1 MTRPPELAPRADT
14 PAIDFERPVHA
25 LLGLAVDACDLAGA
39 VAMVRR
45 SAFECRPCMVSTPN
59 LNFLVQAQTDAAF
72 RDSVLG
78 SELSL
83 ADGMPLVWAAR
94 LLGVPLPGR
103 VAGADLFEALA
114 RHDGPPVK
122 VFFFGG
128 PKGAAQAACE
138 RVNARAGGL
147 RCVGFDPAGFGTV
160 EDMSGAERIVHI
172 NASGAHFVIASLGAR
187 KGQAWL
193 LRNRT
198 RLAAPVLC
206 HLGAVVNF
214 AAGRV
219 RRAPR
224 ALQRLGLEW
233 LWRIVEEPALWRRY
247 AGDAMAFAKLLAT
260 RAVPLA
266 FAQLGGPGERALRQ
280 AELRT
285 QWSGA
290 ACHIA
295 VRGAWT
301 RANLKP
307 LRVALHDAASR
318 AWSVSVSL
326 RECSWLDSAAI
337 GLFMVAPRAFPGGLH
352 LQDVSPAAARCL
364 YLHGADSLLTA
375 DRHA

>member
-1 MTRPPELAPRADT
+1 M
-14 PAIDFERPVHA
+14 PAVDFQRPVHA

-39 VAMVRR
+39 VATVRR
-45 SAFECRPCMVSTPN
+45 AAFEGRPCMVSTPN
-59 LNFLVQAQTDAAF
+59 LNFLVQAQGDAAF

-83 ADGMPLVWAAR
+83 ADGMPLVWVAR

-114 RHDGPPVK
+114 RHEGPPVK
-122 VFFFGG
+122 VFLFGG
-128 PKGAAQAACE
+128 PEGAAQAACE

-160 EDMSGAERIVHI
+160 EEMSGAERIVRI

-219 RRAPR
+219 QRAPR
-224 ALQRLGLEW
+224 ALQRSGLEW
-233 LWRIVEEPALWRRY
+233 LWRIVQEPALWRRY
-247 AGDAMAFAKLLAT
+247 AGDALAFASLLAT
-260 RAVPLA
+260 RVVPLA
-266 FAQLGGPGERALRQ
+266 LARWRGFGEHARRE
-280 AELRT
+280 AELHT
-285 QWSGA
+285 QCSGA
-290 ACHIA
+290 TCRISLH
-295 VRGAWT
+295 GAWT
-301 RANLKP
+301 LQNLQP
-307 LRVALHDAASR
+307 LRDALHDAASR
-318 AWSVSVSL
+318 AAWSVSVSL
-326 RECSWLDSAAI
+326 RECAGLDSGAI
-337 GLFMVAPRAFPGGLH
+337 GLLMVAPRAFPGGLH
-352 LQDVSPAAARCL
+352 LQDASPAAARCL
-364 YLHGADSLLTA
+364 RLHGASFLLTA